1 MKREPSRSRYLS
13 EGRNA
18 GREEDEE
25 EDEEDK
31 EGIDGMTEQ
40 ERQTTIGE
48 KGGRIKG
55 CRG

>member
-18 GREEDEE
+18 GRE